1 MVRAA
6 QIALVFA
13 CAFAIAMVL
22 ITPDPTDDVPGVMSG
37 SHLEK
42 IQKLALCAISPPAQR
57 CLRYQL
63 QARPNSHHAPNS
75 FQLFDLG
82 CVYRC

>member
-37 SHLEK
+37 SHLDK
-42 IQKLALCAISPPAQR
+42 IQKRALFAISPLAYH
-57 CLRYQL
+57 CLIYQS
-63 QARPNSHHAPNS
+63 QARPNSREAPSS
-75 FQLFDLG
+75 FRLFGLD